1 MGYIHDVERQLRK
14 LLDNRQ
20 YEALTEDDE
29 RALVM
34 FVKEKILESYR
45 NGQAS
50 KVKQDTGAPQP
61 PNKPARN
68 YQK

>member
-20 YEALTEDDE
+20 YDALTEDDE
-29 RALVM
+29 RALVT
-34 FVKEKILESYR
+34 FVKEKILESYQ

-50 KVKQDTGAPQP
+50 KVKQDTGAPQQP
-61 PNKPARN
+61 KKPTKN
-68 YQK
+68 YKK